1 MSTPATPRVGA
12 PWHVWVVAALTLL
25 WNGSGAVTI
34 MLAQAGQLPGI
45 SADEAAYYAAQPLW
59 FVLSTNI
66 ATLAP
71 VAAAIALLFRRQLA
85 CWLFAVSLAL
95 IVVNNAY
102 DLVAGTSRTLGNQ
115 GAFIVTITI
124 VVVATHQLIYALA
137 MKRRGILA

>member
-1 MSTPATPRVGA
+1 MSTAAAPRVGT
-12 PWHVWVVAALTLL
+12 PWHVWVVAGLTLL

-59 FVLSTNI
+59 FVISTDV
-66 ATLAP
+66 ATLTP
-71 VAAAIALLFRRQLA
+71 VAAAIGLLFRSQLA
-85 CWLFAVSLAL
+85 VWLFAVSLAL

-102 DLVAGTSRTLGNQ
+102 DLVAGTSRTLVNQ

-137 MKRRGILA
+137 MKRRGVLA

>member
-1 MSTPATPRVGA
+1 MSTPATPRVGT

-59 FVLSTNI
+59 FVISTNI

-71 VAAAIALLFRRQLA
+71 VAAAIALLFRSQLA
-85 CWLFAVSLAL
+85 SWLFAVSLAL

-102 DLVAGTSRTLGNQ
+102 DLVAGTSRTLVNQ